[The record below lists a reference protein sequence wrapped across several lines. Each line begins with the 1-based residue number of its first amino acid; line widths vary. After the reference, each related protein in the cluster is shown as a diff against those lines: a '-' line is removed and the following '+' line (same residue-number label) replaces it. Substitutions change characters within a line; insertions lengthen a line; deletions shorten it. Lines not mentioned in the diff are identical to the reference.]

1 MWVVQEFPDS
11 WRVMRTHENGAPVA
25 EPVEVKRFALNEQ
38 GRAAANVYLAGLID
52 HKAQIDEVLA
62 G

>member
-11 WRVMRTHENGAPVA
+11 WRVMRTHENGVPVA
-25 EPVEVKRFALNEQ
+25 EPVEVKRFERTTL
-38 GRAAANVYLAGLID
+38 GRAEADAYLAGLVAHRAEIE
-52 HKAQIDEVLA
+52 EVLA